1 MIVMNTKNLLQK
13 LLMVPVLLAWF
24 SSSAYGFYDAS
35 VGRWINRDPI
45 GDLASLVHVI
55 PFIEPVDSE
64 DSHAWELEIAE
75 VSNLSLFVLN
85 DPINWIDLNGEAGIR
100 FPKIKLKTPKTKPP
114 PDSNSGCF
122 NPKCPVGSKKNPINV
137 PPGTNPPGNVGG
149 RGYSGHALDRMQGRG
164 IYPSMVENTV
174 KNGKSCP
181 ASLKGRTRHYDKD
194 NDMTVYTDDTTGR
207 VITVLFGEGGL

>member
-1 MIVMNTKNLLQK
+1 MKK
-13 LLMVPVLLAWF
+13 LMKPNVITNRTFWLMLGWLVVAMPAN
-24 SSSAYGFYDAS
+24 GFYDPS
-35 VGRWINRDPI
+35 LGRWINRDPI
-45 GDLASLVHVI
+45 GDVASLVHVI
-55 PFIEPVDSE
+55 PFIEPAGSE
-64 DSHAWELEIAE
+64 DNHAWELQIAE

-85 DPINWIDLNGEAGIR
+85 DPVNWLDLNGEAGIKI
-100 FPKIKLKTPKTKPP
+100 PKFKPKPKPTTP
-114 PDSNSGCF
+114 SNPNASCF

-137 PPGTNPPGNVGG
+137 PPGTNPPGNIGG

-164 IYPSMVENTV
+164 IYPSAVENAV

-181 ASLKGRTRHYDKD
+181 ATLKGRTRHYDKD